1 MKKFVSILLCYCIL
15 MLPTGCRSSKLLTT
29 DEAATMKETQNYLV
43 LHTPLRNYKIYNYKF
58 TNDSIEGNLRVISPS
73 KSKTIN
79 VYIKFNFDVN
89 LKSNSSEFVRISKSD
104 ITKITY
110 RKFSAEKTIIAAV
123 GGLGILVIL
132 ASIVANS
139 MSFNIDLSGLGE

>member
-29 DEAATMKETQNYLV
+29 DQAETMKGTQNYLV

-58 TNDSIEGNLRVISPS
+58 TKDSIEGDLRIISPS

-79 VYIKFNFDVN
+79 LYTELNFEIRLN
-89 LKSNSSEFVRISKSD
+89 SNSTEFVRLSKSD
-104 ITKITY
+104 ITKVTY
-110 RKFSAEKTIIAAV
+110 KKFSIKKTILVVI
-123 GGLGILVIL
+123 GGLGILAIL
-132 ASIVANS
+132 AAIVANS
-139 MSFNIDLSGLGE
+139 MTFDIDLSGLGE

>member
-29 DEAATMKETQNYLV
+29 DQAETVKGAQNYLV

-58 TNDSIEGNLRVISPS
+58 TKDSIEGDLRIISTS

-79 VYIKFNFDVN
+79 LYTELNFDIK
-89 LKSNSSEFVRISKSD
+89 LSSNSTEFVRLSKSD
-104 ITKITY
+104 ITKVMYT
-110 RKFSAEKTIIAAV
+110 KFSAKNTTLAV
-123 GGLGILVIL
+123 IGGLGILAIL
-132 ASIVANS
+132 AAIVANS
-139 MSFNIDLSGLGE
+139 MTFNLDLSGLGE